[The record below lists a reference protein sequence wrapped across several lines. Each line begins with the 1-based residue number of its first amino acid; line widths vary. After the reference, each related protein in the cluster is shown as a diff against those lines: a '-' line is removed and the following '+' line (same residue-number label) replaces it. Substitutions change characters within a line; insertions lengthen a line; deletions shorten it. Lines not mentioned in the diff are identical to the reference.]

1 MYHKILI
8 AIVLGICSFRNQVNA
23 QTEPR
28 QLYEGKIASYTKL
41 ANAGSG
47 LLFGGVL
54 LSSIG
59 AGCLISYFSEDVN
72 TFVDD
77 PYTGKYYLGVYGLG
91 IGLDMIIGGAILRS
105 VGVRKVKQYRNKLSG
120 LSTNL
125 IIGPDVKGLTLTY
138 RF

>member
-23 QTEPR
+23 QTEPHQR
-28 QLYEGKIASYTKL
+28 YEDKIASFTKL

-47 LLFGGVL
+47 LLFSGVL

-72 TFVDD
+72 IFVDD
-77 PYTGKYYLGVYGLG
+77 PHTGKYYLGVYGIG
-91 IGLDMIIGGAILRS
+91 IGLDMIIGGAIMRS
-105 VGVRKVKQYRNKLSG
+105 VGVRKVKQYCDKLSG
-120 LSTNL
+120 LSTSL
-125 IIGPDVKGLTLTY
+125 IISPDVKGLTLTY

>member
-1 MYHKILI
+1 MSRKFLYMFLLGTLI
-8 AIVLGICSFRNQVNA
+8 FSVSAFS
-23 QTEPR
+23 QTEQR

-47 LLFGGVL
+47 LLFSGVL

-91 IGLDMIIGGAILRS
+91 IGIDLIIGGAIMRS

-125 IIGPDVKGLTLTY
+125 IITPQVKGLTLTY

>member
-1 MYHKILI
+1 MSRKCLFMLLTGVLI
-8 AIVLGICSFRNQVNA
+8 FSLSAFSQSE
-23 QTEPR
+23 QR

-47 LLFGGVL
+47 LLLTGVV
-54 LSSIG
+54 LSSVG
-59 AGCLISYFSEDVN
+59 VGCLVSYFSEDIN
-72 TFVDD
+72 TYVDD

-91 IGLDMIIGGAILRS
+91 IGIDMIIGGAIMRS
-105 VGVRKVKQYRNKLSG
+105 VGIRKVKQYRNKLSG

-125 IIGPDVKGLTLTY
+125 IITPQVKGLTLTY